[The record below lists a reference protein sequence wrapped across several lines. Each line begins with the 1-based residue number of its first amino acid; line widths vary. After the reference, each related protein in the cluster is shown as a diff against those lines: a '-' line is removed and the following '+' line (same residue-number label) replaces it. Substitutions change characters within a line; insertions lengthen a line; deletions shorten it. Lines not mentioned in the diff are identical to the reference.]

1 MPLATVG
8 FAAQLTTTLQSGD
21 RITPFYGANSF
32 KEALSAAVDGDIIT
46 LSTGVFNATEVSK
59 GVTIIGAYAFSTD
72 VSKITKINSLT
83 VSANN
88 VTLEGIRLGT
98 LTIKGTENL
107 KIDRCY
113 MELIKDDITHN
124 NTIVTD
130 CLIEVYNAMSL
141 SKNTV
146 IRNCCINYF
155 SDINTTTNI
164 ALIENCNIPLFAYC
178 NNSSSSLYSRPY
190 AIYRNC
196 VLGFYSGNHYLSSI
210 KDSYQPSINFS
221 SPSEFH
227 NNKFAYSYY
236 LPYGNTY
243 LKSWNINWGSC
254 TKSNNA
260 SFDQYTIK
268 SVSDVY
274 RLNSFSSDGIQGPQN
289 HKDYPAIPVI
299 SSSSIDTKTDAN
311 GVLHVKITAIARD

>member
-46 LSTGVFNATEVSK
+46 LSTGVFNATEISK

-107 KIDRCY
+107 NIGRCY
-113 MELIKDDITHN
+113 MELIKDETNHN
-124 NTIVTD
+124 N
-130 CLIEVYNAMSL
+130 
-141 SKNTV
+141 
-146 IRNCCINYF
+146 
-155 SDINTTTNI
+155 
-164 ALIENCNIPLFAYC
+164 PLFAYC
-178 NNSSSSLYSRPY
+178 NNSSSSSYSRPY

-196 VLGFYSGNHYLSSI
+196 VLGFYSGNYYLSSI

-227 NNKFAYSYY
+227 NNKFVYSYY

-243 LKSWNINWGSC
+243 LKSWSINWGSC

-260 SFDQYTIK
+260 SLDQYTIK

-274 RLNSFSSDGIQGPQN
+274 RLNSFSSDGIRGPQN